1 MLEKENIIK
10 RNYPVTGMSCASCAM
25 GVEKKLSSHKGVRS
39 AVVNFADKSVTIEFE
54 TLVTDANSLKQKVQE
69 IGYDMIVDEE
79 VKAKEIQEE
88 TEGILYKKL
97 KKNTI
102 FAWVF
107 SMPIMVISM
116 FFMHQHYLHIPMLL
130 LTLPV
135 LFVFG
140 KDFFINGWK
149 SVTKGSANMD
159 TLVALST
166 SIAFIFSTFNT
177 FFPQFWIARGI
188 EPMVYF
194 EASTMIIAFV
204 LLGKLLEEKAK
215 GKTSSSIKGL
225 MGLQPK
231 HATIIID
238 SQSQIVA
245 ISAIKIGD
253 LIRVKPGEKIPVDG
267 ILKVGNSFVDESMI
281 TGEPIAVEKIAGQIV
296 LAGTINQKG
305 TFDFE
310 AVKIGGDTLLA
321 QIIKTVKEAQGSK
334 APVQRIA
341 DKIAA
346 IFVPVVIA
354 ISILTLATWLIIG
367 GTDLFAKAL
376 LSAVSVLVIACPCA
390 LGLATPTALM
400 VGIGKGAREHILIK
414 DATALEQLKRVDTV
428 VLDKTGTLTEGAPI
442 VSDWVWINQ
451 DLSPIQRQQYQDI
464 IYAIEEKSEH
474 PLADAIISY
483 IKDKRLSKQSA
494 SGVAELNL
502 DSFSS
507 ITGMGA
513 QANYNGINYFIGSS
527 RQLGNKGEESLKL
540 LNEREGK
547 SLVMFIENN
556 TAIAIIGIKDKVKK
570 NSQETVKALH
580 KMGIDVHMLT
590 GDNSENAAAVSAEL
604 GIKHYKAAALPQD
617 KDNYIIELQS
627 RGKTV
632 AMIGDGIN
640 DSQALS
646 RANVSVAMG
655 KGTDIAMDVAMITLI
670 SSDLALLPK
679 AISLSRRT
687 VKLIHQNLFWA
698 FIYNLIGIPIAAGI
712 LYPFTGTLL
721 NPMIAAAAMAFS
733 SVSVVLNSLRLSK

>member
-79 VKAKEIQEE
+79 AKAKEIQEE

>member
-1 MLEKENIIK
+1 MVEKENIIK
-10 RNYPVTGMSCASCAM
+10 RSYPVTGMSCASCAM
-25 GVEKKLSSHKGVRS
+25 GVEKKLANQKGVKS
-39 AVVNFADKSVTIEFE
+39 AVVNFADSSVMLEFE
-54 TLVTDANSLKQKVQE
+54 TSVTDANHLKQSVQE
-69 IGYDMIVDEE
+69 IGYDMIIEE
-79 VKAKEIQEE
+79 EDRAKEIQEE
-88 TEGILYKKL
+88 SESKNYKKL
-97 KKNTI
+97 KRNTI

-116 FFMHQHYLHIPMLL
+116 FFMHLHYLNIPMLL
-130 LTLPV
+130 LSLPV
-135 LFVFG
+135 LFIFG
-140 KDFFINGWK
+140 KDFFINGFK

-166 SIAFIFSTFNT
+166 SIAFVFSSFNT
-177 FFPQFWIARGI
+177 FFPKYWIERGV

-194 EASTMIIAFV
+194 EAATMIIAFV

-231 HATIIID
+231 HATIIIG
-238 SQSQIVA
+238 SQVQTVA

-267 ILKVGNSFVDESMI
+267 VLTAGNSFVDESMI
-281 TGEPIAVEKIAGQIV
+281 TGEPIAVLKTEGQKV

-305 TFDFE
+305 AFTFE
-310 AVKIGGDTLLA
+310 AVKVGGDTLLA

-341 DKIAA
+341 DKIAS
-346 IFVPVVIA
+346 IFVPIVIG

-367 GTDLFAKAL
+367 GTDQFAKAL

-414 DATALEQLKRVDTV
+414 DATALEQLTKVNAV
-428 VLDKTGTLTEGAPI
+428 VLDKTGTLTEGAPV
-442 VSDWVWINQ
+442 VSDWIWLDNT
-451 DLSPIQRQQYQDI
+451 LSQEKKREYSNI
-464 IYAIEEKSEH
+464 IYSIEDKSEH
-474 PLADAIISY
+474 PLAGAIVSY
-483 IKDKRLSKQSA
+483 LKVERGAAQVSNEVVQVNI
-494 SGVAELNL
+494 EN
-502 DSFSS
+502 FES

-513 QANYNGINYFIGSS
+513 KANYNGISYFIGSHK
-527 RQLGNKGEESLKL
+527 QLGEKGKEAQKALA
-540 LNEREGK
+540 NNGGK
-547 SLVMFIENN
+547 SIVIFNSN
-556 TAIAIIGIKDKVKK
+556 DNPIAIIGIKDKVKR
-570 NSQETVKALH
+570 NSQETVKELH
-580 KMGIDVHMLT
+580 KMGIEVHMLT
-590 GDNSENAAAVSAEL
+590 GDNNENAAAVGAEL
-604 GIKHYKAAALPQD
+604 GIKYFKASALPQD
-617 KDNYIIELQS
+617 KDDYITHLQS
-627 RGKTV
+627 KGKIV
-632 AMIGDGIN
+632 AMVGDGIN

-679 AISLSRRT
+679 AFELSRRT

-698 FIYNLIGIPIAAGI
+698 FIYNIIGIPIAAGV
-712 LYPFTGTLL
+712 LYPFTGVLL
-721 NPMIAAAAMAFS
+721 DPMIAAAAMAFS